1 MDTIVDLSN
10 VCKSFGKQEIF
21 HKLNLKIERGE
32 FVVMIGKSGSG
43 KSTLLNM
50 IGLLLK
56 ADSGSITLFGETNI
70 APYSR
75 KAEKL
80 LRTKIGYLFQNFALI
95 DEESVYDNLKLVIK
109 GKNKQEQMDQVLRDV
124 GLSGYG
130 SKKIYTCS
138 GGEQQ
143 RIALARLLL
152 KPCDLILADEP
163 TGSLDHENK
172 LIVWQLLEKM
182 HMAGKTIIVVTHD
195 EELKQFA
202 DRIISLDDLSD

>member
-32 FVVMIGKSGSG
+32 FVVIIGKSGSG

-56 ADSGSITLFGETNI
+56 ADSGSIMLFGETNI

-109 GKNKQEQMDQVLRDV
+109 GKNKKEKMHQVLCKV
-124 GLSGYG
+124 GLSDYG
-130 SKKIYTCS
+130 QKKIYQCS

-172 LIVWQLLEKM
+172 LIVCQLLQKM
-182 HMAGKTIIVVTHD
+182 HESGKTIIVVTHD

-202 DRIISLDDLSD
+202 DRIISLDDLFE

>member
-32 FVVMIGKSGSG
+32 FIVMIGKSGSG

-130 SKKIYTCS
+130 SKKIYACS

-172 LIVWQLLEKM
+172 LIVCQLLEKM